1 MNKDRFIELI
11 TKELIGELSTDE
23 ALELSALIK
32 NNRLYAKE
40 RDNFKIY
47 WDSGIAEKSDD
58 EVLIQ
63 KISSKI
69 KEQDPDFNIQPI
81 NPVKRNFGFIWK
93 AAAILLIISS
103 SLYVYR
109 SSIQQ
114 HTKPVYQVLNTL
126 PGNRKILTLP
136 DGTTVTV
143 NSNSK
148 LSFPA
153 HFSDSTREVFL
164 TGEAFFDVHKD
175 HMHPFVIHT
184 GKMNIRVLGTAFNVK
199 AYPNDKFSETT
210 LIRGIIQVTL
220 TDRPADRITLKPTEK
235 LIVNYLTD
243 HANETKATPLKT
255 NSLAQITYLQ
265 KQDSTIVE
273 TSWLQNKLIFKD
285 QDFETLSNTLER
297 RYNINFQFENDE
309 IKQLRFT
316 GSFENE
322 TITEVL
328 NALQLIER
336 FRYKKTEDKI
346 VIY

>member
-1 MNKDRFIELI
+1 MNKDRFIELL
-11 TKELIGELSTDE
+11 TKELIGELSPDE
-23 ALELSALIK
+23 ALELNTSIK
-32 NNRLYAKE
+32 SNPLYARE
-40 RDNFKIY
+40 RDNFKMY
-47 WDSGIAEKSDD
+47 WNSGIADTSDD
-58 EVLIQ
+58 EVLFQ

-69 KEQDPDFNIQPI
+69 REEDPGFNIQPI
-81 NPVKRNFGFIWK
+81 DTFKRNFGFIWK

-109 SSIQQ
+109 TNLQRYN
-114 HTKPVYQVLNTL
+114 KPVYQVLSTL
-126 PGNRKILTLP
+126 AGKRKILILP

-143 NSNSK
+143 NSDSK

-153 HFSDSTREVFL
+153 RFSDSTREVFL

-175 HMHPFVIHT
+175 HKHPFIIHT

-210 LIRGIIQVTL
+210 LIRGVIQVTL

-235 LIVNYLTD
+235 LILNYSGNYT
-243 HANETKATPLKT
+243 NETKATAPKT

-265 KQDSTIVE
+265 KQDSTVVE

-285 QDFETLSNTLER
+285 QDFETLSHTLER
-297 RYNINFQFENDE
+297 RYNISFQFENDE

-336 FRYKKTEDKI
+336 FRYKRTEDRI
-346 VIY
+346 IIY